1 MEGRSPCPASHI
13 GLVPPAHSHSHIH
26 AFHMLPFIAGQLS
39 SSSLSSL
46 SPEVRAWPAMKFHTL
61 LGLKLACILAILPAL
76 NLLLTPGTEDDH
88 LSSCKHHQRAARYHQ
103 QISPSRN
110 ELCNDVKPFILSASA
125 LSFSEIRVEE
135 DVPCR
140 ATNFTS

>member
-1 MEGRSPCPASHI
+1 
-13 GLVPPAHSHSHIH
+13 
-26 AFHMLPFIAGQLS
+26 
-39 SSSLSSL
+39 
-46 SPEVRAWPAMKFHTL
+46 MKFHTL

-110 ELCNDVKPFILSASA
+110 ELCNDVKSFILSASV

-140 ATNFTS
+140 ATNFTSQGEGVPGEGFGMAAHRGSTQAEVQL